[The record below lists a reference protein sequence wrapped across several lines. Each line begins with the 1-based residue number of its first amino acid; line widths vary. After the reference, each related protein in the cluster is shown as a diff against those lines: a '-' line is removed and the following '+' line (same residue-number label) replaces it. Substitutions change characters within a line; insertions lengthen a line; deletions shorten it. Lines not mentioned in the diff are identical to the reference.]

1 MGILI
6 AIIMGGL
13 AGWIA
18 SKIMGRDS
26 QMGVPLNIVVGI
38 AGAFIGNMIA
48 GLFGAGGSITEF
60 SLSGFVVALIGAIVL
75 LGVINMATRKTVR

>member
-18 SKIMGRDS
+18 SKIMHRDS

-38 AGAFIGNMIA
+38 IGAFIGNMVVS
-48 GLFGAGGSITEF
+48 LFGTGASITSF
-60 SLSGFVVALIGAIVL
+60 SLAGFLVALLGAVIL
-75 LGVINMATRKTVR
+75 LAIINVATRKTVR

>member
-1 MGILI
+1 MGIII
-6 AIIMGGL
+6 ACIMGGL

-18 SKIMGRDS
+18 SKVMGRDS

-48 GLFGAGGSITEF
+48 GLFGAGGTITAF
-60 SLSGFVVALIGAIVL
+60 SLSGFLIALLGAVVL
-75 LGVINMATRKTVR
+75 LAVINLATRKTVR